1 MDKKSSEN
9 IRNIVS
15 EGKIIPN
22 KVTRPA
28 YPPLLI
34 QRQASRFLRV
44 FSNITIEPALF
55 LISFSMSMDD
65 VSLAQMTLYKTCK
78 ENYNDT
84 VCLDLL
90 NENNTEINEI
100 VQETVSNFEE
110 VFLTG
115 ILIGILQKFVKNSKV
130 ILLTL

>member
-1 MDKKSSEN
+1 MDKKNSEN

-100 VQETVSNFEE
+100 VQETVSNFVAFCSYFPCSLT
-110 VFLTG
+110 VFHRG
-115 ILIGILQKFVKNSKV
+115 RKQKSGGRQ
-130 ILLTL
+130 

>member
-1 MDKKSSEN
+1 MDKKSSET

-22 KVTRPA
+22 KVTSPA

-34 QRQASRFLRV
+34 QRQASRFLRI

-110 VFLTG
+110 
-115 ILIGILQKFVKNSKV
+115 S
-130 ILLTL
+130 

>member
-65 VSLAQMTLYKTCK
+65 VSLSQMTIYKTCK

-90 NENNTEINEI
+90 NDTNTDINES

-110 VFLTG
+110 
-115 ILIGILQKFVKNSKV
+115 ILILKI
-130 ILLTL
+130 